1 MCSSK
6 RLCGGLSPTCTCW
19 HKQMCVCAYT
29 AYRIPQVFE
38 TAAATFTVEGAPPF
52 TLSDRSLASCLIQWK
67 ESEIERWNTCPGF
80 GLCCFS
86 LEGFGQISPH
96 CLIGLECQGTLG
108 VGKPNDL
115 PVSSFH
121 LSLQPTPCCRLISQS
136 TACPL
141 LESILCCEKK
151 ALCFVREHGAPST
164 IRYCL
169 PFRLLIPK

>member
-1 MCSSK
+1 MGCPPRVHAGINK
-6 RLCGGLSPTCTCW
+6 
-19 HKQMCVCAYT
+19 CVCART
-29 AYRIPQVFE
+29 RHIEF
-38 TAAATFTVEGAPPF
+38 
-52 TLSDRSLASCLIQWK
+52 LRSLKPRLRPSRLKGLPHSHSLIVHLHLCLIQWK

-121 LSLQPTPCCRLISQS
+121 LSLHPTPCCRLISQS

-141 LESILCCEKK
+141 LESIL
-151 ALCFVREHGAPST
+151 
-164 IRYCL
+164 
-169 PFRLLIPK
+169 